1 MYTAAPVDTAHA
13 HKPFIPAD
21 QSIAELTPR
30 ALILGTI
37 LGILFGASSVYL
49 ALKVGMTVSASIP
62 IAVLSITIFRLFG
75 RATILENNIVQT
87 TGSAGESIAAA
98 ATFTIPAL
106 LIMGYDME
114 ISLVM
119 LVGILGGVLGIL
131 MMIPMRKGLIVEEHG
146 KLAYPEGTACAEVL
160 IVGERGGTD
169 AKMVFTGFGVGM
181 LYKFLNV
188 GARLWRE
195 VPSTTLSWFKG
206 GSVAAEISPE
216 LLGVG
221 YIIGPRVAGV
231 MAAGGVLSFLVLIP
245 AIQFFGGGL
254 TEPLFPGL
262 ELIKD
267 MDEMEVRNAYLLY
280 IGAGAV
286 AMGGIISVF
295 RAIPTIVGSFQAGLK
310 NIQMGAK
317 TASDTLRTEHDLSP
331 RVVILGSIL
340 LVVGLWLAPA
350 LRLNLV
356 GALMLLVF
364 GFIFVTVSSRI
375 TGEIGS
381 SSNPISGMT
390 VATLLMT
397 CLIFVAVG
405 WTGEGYRATA
415 LSVAAVVCVA
425 ASNGGTTSQ
434 DLKTGFII
442 GATPWRQQVAITVG
456 ALTSAIVVGYTLLFL
471 NTSYTTYDARES
483 ATRIAAVEGA
493 PSATSKG
500 PDDRTY
506 QVRYQRTPEGDLM
519 PGKYL
524 TDEDGTVHYFVNPG
538 IAGTATEV
546 DGHRVTK
553 LDAPK
558 ARLMSLIIDGILTAK
573 LPWALVLIGAFI
585 SLVLELCG
593 VSSLPF
599 AVGVYL
605 PLSTSLSVF
614 VGGMI
619 RYASERATASSRTS
633 IAETESSPG
642 VLFSSGLIAGGALC
656 GLLIA
661 GLAAAQL
668 TDVLDLSKSIGWLG
682 EDNSFACLFF
692 AALAA
697 TLYWVA
703 IRPLNGGTPPGAPPS
718 SPSSGA
724 PASPS
729 SGSPSPLPPAAPP
742 DPEPP
747 AAA

>member
-1 MYTAAPVDTAHA
+1 M
-13 HKPFIPAD
+13 
-21 QSIAELTPR
+21 S
-30 ALILGTI
+30 
-37 LGILFGASSVYL
+37 
-49 ALKVGMTVSASIP
+49 
-62 IAVLSITIFRLFG
+62 
-75 RATILENNIVQT
+75 
-87 TGSAGESIAAA
+87 
-98 ATFTIPAL
+98 
-106 LIMGYDME
+106 
-114 ISLVM
+114 
-119 LVGILGGVLGIL
+119 
-131 MMIPMRKGLIVEEHG
+131 
-146 KLAYPEGTACAEVL
+146 
-160 IVGERGGTD
+160 
-169 AKMVFTGFGVGM
+169 
-181 LYKFLNV
+181 
-188 GARLWRE
+188 
-195 VPSTTLSWFKG
+195 
-206 GSVAAEISPE
+206 AEISPE

-231 MAAGGVLSFLVLIP
+231 MAAGGVLSFLVLVP

-331 RVVILGSIL
+331 RIVILGSIL
-340 LVVGLWLAPA
+340 LVIGLWVAPA
-350 LRLNLV
+350 LHLNLV

-456 ALTSAIVVGYTLLFL
+456 ALTSAVVVGYTLLFL
-471 NTSYTTYDARES
+471 NNSYTTYDARES
-483 ATRIAAVEGA
+483 STSVAALEGA
-493 PSATSKG
+493 AAETMKG
-500 PDDRTY
+500 PDGTTY
-506 QVRYQRTPEGDLM
+506 QVRYVRTPVGDLM

-524 TDEDGTVHYFVNPG
+524 TEDDGTVHYFINPG

-546 DGHRVTK
+546 DGKRVTK

-558 ARLMSLIIDGILTAK
+558 ARLMSLIIDGILTGK

-593 VSSLPF
+593 VPALPF

-614 VGGMI
+614 IGGMI
-619 RYASERATASSRTS
+619 RYASDRATASSRAS
-633 IAETESSPG
+633 IADTESSPG

-656 GLLIA
+656 GLIIA
-661 GLAAAQL
+661 GLAAGHL
-668 TDVLDLSKSIGWLG
+668 EGSIDLSGTIGWLG
-682 EDNSFACLFF
+682 QDNSFACLFF

-697 TLYWVA
+697 ILYWVA
-703 IRPLNGGTPPGAPPS
+703 IRPAPGAAPPAPPPPS
-718 SPSSGA
+718 SPPPTISPA
-724 PASPS
+724 PPASPS
-729 SGSPSPLPPAAPP
+729 PPPP
-742 DPEPP
+742 DSPPEPP